1 MIRAVSTF
9 LSGAFHAGAAGAM
22 ILIGIGGHH
31 PSLPVAP
38 VSLPPIQPLAVDVV
52 DRRAE
57 TDFTRPEELPPPPDL
72 AAEVI
77 PEFDPERE
85 RVEPVDPEP
94 LKPLP
99 FRPAPSFERPLAASV
114 AAVRLPEPPPAAQAA
129 VEAETSPAE
138 IHNPPPEY
146 PFPARRRGLEGVAL
160 VEVTILPD
168 GRCGEARL
176 LECTGSP
183 LFGDAALETVEHWR
197 YRPATRNG
205 RPVES
210 RQTIRFVFRLRA

>member
-1 MIRAVSTF
+1 MIRAFSTI

-22 ILIGIGGHH
+22 ILIGVGGHH
-31 PSLPVAP
+31 APLPVAP
-38 VSLPPIQPLAVDVV
+38 VSFPPTQPLAVDVV
-52 DRRAE
+52 DRRVE
-57 TDFTRPEELPPPPDL
+57 TDFIRPEELPLPPDL
-72 AAEVI
+72 PVEVSL
-77 PEFDPERE
+77 EFDPARE
-85 RVEPVDPEP
+85 PVEPVDPEP
-94 LKPLP
+94 LRPLP

-146 PFPARRRGLEGVAL
+146 PFAARRRGLEGEAL
-160 VEVTILPD
+160 VEVSILPD

-183 LFGDAALETVEHWR
+183 LFGESALKAVEAWR